1 MNYISKT
8 ILLIAI
14 LLLTIIFSVIL
25 WDFISLE
32 YSNPGNV
39 IGEYSEKKI
48 SSYNNLIRYLFFTI
62 TPIIVFLVSYI
73 FLFNKKMSEIL
84 KIFKNDYPI
93 MKSNNFL
100 LIILVIFIILSL
112 LNFLSIEFSLSK
124 ADYFHEG
131 LSLSTGLNSKLNG
144 LFWSSSF
151 ISNSFFSEF
160 LNPRIA
166 WFVSQKESIGS
177 FRVYHEFLR
186 LITEIILIY
195 LIYSITKIF
204 NFSKNKELFFFVII
218 CIIGIY
224 LNRSLTEYFYPIRF
238 RDIPIFFSLIFI
250 LKIITKKSCGYIN
263 PILLGS
269 ISCASILV
277 SLDRGIYIN
286 LLLITVIIIFVIKK
300 KYLDNLLIIL
310 GVIIGW
316 VSFYLYFDFNEIQNF
331 LLNSYYM
338 IGNIDLIAGIEYP
351 KPFDLESGKHASR
364 ATKNLLIIII
374 NGIFLIYLIF
384 DKKIIISQNSKLFL
398 IIFFILGYIN
408 YKTGITRSDS
418 YHMKQA
424 IFLQLL
430 LLSVFIFLT
439 LTRLNFIFRKKIFN
453 NLTIFVSIFLLSLF
467 ILHDIKPTNIINFKN
482 RYLEYI
488 NINDKYFID
497 DDYVNLIDHLDKYQP
512 ECIQIFSY
520 DAIIPYL
527 LKKKFCTKYNF
538 IYAISNERLQNN
550 FIRELKDN
558 KPEYIV
564 YNKNF
569 KFIRLIPVKKRFL
582 KIYNYI
588 NHNYYIDSEIRDWV
602 IFKKKI

>member
-1 MNYISKT
+1 LNYISKT

-62 TPIIVFLVSYI
+62 TPIIVFLFSYI
-73 FLFNKKMSEIL
+73 FLFNKKISEIL

-224 LNRSLTEYFYPIRF
+224 LNRSLTENFYPIRF

-338 IGNIDLIAGIEYP
+338 ISNIDLIAGIEYP